1 MGGEPGRVMGIDYG
15 RRRVGIALSDP
26 LRVLA
31 RGGGTIANGP
41 GLLDELGAIIRQEE
55 VVRIVV
61 GMPYAPDGGLGA
73 IGVEVQEFIAAL
85 RTAVAVPVETWDE
98 SFTSVKA
105 QQSFIET
112 GMKKKHRRQKGRI
125 DEMAARLLLQDYLEN
140 GHQH

>member
-15 RRRVGIALSDP
+15 RRRVGVALTDP
-26 LRVLA
+26 LRVLT
-31 RGGGTIANGP
+31 RGAGTIANGP
-41 GLLDELGAIIRQEE
+41 GLLDALGAIIRDEE

-73 IGVEVQEFIAAL
+73 MGAEVQDFITAL
-85 RTAVAVPVETWDE
+85 RTAAGIPVVTWDE
-98 SFTSVKA
+98 SFTSAKA
-105 QQSFIET
+105 QRSFIET